1 MIYRFLAALALLL
14 SATTAQAEW
23 HQAISTNFIVYS
35 QGSGDTA
42 REYAAKLER
51 FTYVLRTYHG
61 IRTPPPSGRLRVFLF
76 SNAGAVGRMA
86 ENPYAAGY
94 YVPDARAIL
103 LVGTSSRSSGRGN
116 DIRTAR
122 DEAALDPDSIL
133 LHEYAHHFMFQY
145 FPATYPTWYQEG
157 FAEFWAGTRF
167 LPNNVVEVGH
177 PAEYRFN
184 SFRAGR
190 WLEIAQLLRAQNYSD
205 VPEIDLLYAEGW
217 LLVRHTF
224 ENRERGQQLQ
234 RYLALINQGRS
245 YADAAAQGF
254 TNLPQLNSELFE
266 YAGRRRFQ
274 VLQLPFRDLPT
285 GEITTRT
292 PGPAEQA
299 MLEHEIRLAQG
310 SVSASEIA
318 AFAADLRPIAARF
331 PDDPFA
337 LALLTEAEQLAGNR
351 DAARAAATRWA
362 TVAPTSGRP
371 LMYQGM
377 LQVEA
382 LRSAGSADAA
392 AWNAARQLLVR
403 ANQLTPNDPLIL
415 QAYYD
420 SYTAQ
425 GVLPPEAAQNAL
437 YTAME
442 LAPSDDELR
451 YKVARDFEQ
460 RRMIPE
466 AIAIIRPV
474 AYRLPNRD
482 AETEAQRRR
491 RETREERERQA
502 GRERRETARE
512 MLTRL
517 EAAAAAAP
525 ATQ

>member
-1 MIYRFLAALALLL
+1 MIYRFLAALGLLL
-14 SATTAQAEW
+14 SATAAQAEW
-23 HQAISTNFIVYS
+23 QQAISTNFIVYS
-35 QGSGDTA
+35 QASGDSA
-42 REYAAKLER
+42 REFAAKLER
-51 FTYVLRTYHG
+51 FTYVLRTYHN

-76 SNAGAVGRMA
+76 ANAGAVGRMA
-86 ENPYAAGY
+86 GSESVAGY
-94 YVPDARAIL
+94 YVPDARAVL
-103 LVGTSSRSSGRGN
+103 LVGTSSRGSGRGS
-116 DIRTAR
+116 DIRSAR
-122 DEAALDPDSIL
+122 AETTLDPESIL
-133 LHEYAHHFMFQY
+133 LHEYSHHFMFQY

-184 SFRAGR
+184 SFQAGR
-190 WLEIAQLLRAQNYSD
+190 WLEISRLLRAQNYGD

-224 ENRERGQQLQ
+224 ENRERAQQLQ
-234 RYLALINQGRS
+234 RYLGLINQGRS
-245 YADAAAQGF
+245 YADAATEAF
-254 TNLPQLNSELFE
+254 TDVPQLNSDLYE

-299 MLEHEIRLAQG
+299 LMEYEIRLAQG
-310 SVSASEIA
+310 SISAREIA
-318 AFAADLRPIAARF
+318 EFAADLRTVAARF

-337 LALLTEAEQLAGNR
+337 LALLTETEQLAGNGE
-351 DAARAAATRWA
+351 AARAAATRWA
-362 TVAPTSGRP
+362 AVAPASGRP
-371 LMYQGM
+371 LMFQGM

-382 LRSAGSADAA
+382 LRAARSADTA

-420 SYTAQ
+420 SYAAQ
-425 GVLPPEAAQNAL
+425 GVLPPDAAQNAL

-474 AYRLPNRD
+474 AYRLPHRD
-482 AETEAQRRR
+482 SETEAQRRR
-491 RETREERERQA
+491 RETREDRERQA
-502 GRERRETARE
+502 GRERHETARE

-517 EAAAAAAP
+517 EAAAAATP
-525 ATQ
+525 ATR